1 MWDEGWGG
9 RQNVAGYIG
18 WDVRLGGMRWE
29 MGSDRKW
36 DLIKDGMGCSVGWG
50 MMRVG
55 VGVEWDWDWLAAMG
69 WDGSR
74 DEGSDKMGCGV
85 GRQGMWLR

>member
-1 MWDEGWGG
+1 MGCEVRWDEMGNG
-9 RQNVAGYIG
+9 
-18 WDVRLGGMRWE
+18 LGQE
-29 MGSDRKW
+29 MGSDKRRH
-36 DLIKDGMGCSVGWG
+36 GMFSGVGYD
-50 MMRVG
+50 VG
-55 VGVEWDWDWLAAMG
+55 VGWDWDWLAAMG